1 MNANHN
7 RSGAASYLPIALL
20 FLGLLCSCDTTI
32 PSDPRAELLGSLKG
46 ENVDGYL
53 FAFNEEDEDR
63 TTSSLTNKAVRDLV
77 TLGEGDSGLVLGY
90 TRVKDN
96 KANTASTYKSEVV
109 KQDASLALVVT
120 ELETNKVIDRTA
132 FPAAGSTCQPPGQFD
147 TLTAC
152 INAFECTSGTLLCE
166 ANRTCKP
173 QFAALTCCLKNG
185 QIFSV
190 HLVFRPTRIRCLIA
204 AVPDLEGFVISRN

>member
-20 FLGLLCSCDTTI
+20 SLGLFCSCDTTI

-53 FAFNEEDEDR
+53 FAFNEDEAR
-63 TTSSLTNKAVRDLV
+63 TTSSLTNKSVRDLV
-77 TLGEGDSGLVLGY
+77 TLGEGDSDLVLGY

-109 KQDASLALVVT
+109 KKDASLALVVT

-132 FPAAGSTCQPPGQFD
+132 FPVAGPTCQPPGQFD
-147 TLTAC
+147 DLNAC
-152 INAFECTSGTLLCE
+152 INAFECTSGALLCE

-204 AVPDLEGFVISRN
+204 VPDLEGFVISQN